1 MRYALEN
8 PTFSEIFQTRRYT
21 ASPSPHT
28 GGLVWESTLFSKIS
42 SSDPAK
48 IDNDSI
54 LGGKTGYTN
63 PAGLCLA
70 SIAEKNGT
78 RYLLITAH
86 APVSNMPYH
95 ILDADH
101 LYDYFYDHYAK
112 QTVLKADQILLETK
126 VPFVLFNDKLTL
138 STGADV
144 VLNLP
149 QGYDLSALSIET
161 QLDEDLQA
169 PIAQRAALRAA

>member
-8 PTFSEIFQTRRYT
+8 LTFNEIFQTRRYRYPV
-21 ASPSPHT
+21 AAHWRA
-28 GGLVWESTLFSKIS
+28 GGESTLFAKIS
-42 SSDPAK
+42 STDPAK

-70 SIAEKNGT
+70 SIAEKTARGM
-78 RYLLITAH
+78 LITAH
-86 APVSNMPYH
+86 APVSNTPYH

-101 LYDYFYDHYAK
+101 IYDYFYDHYSK
-112 QTVLKADQILLETK
+112 QTVLTADQTLLETK

-138 STGADV
+138 KADRHRAE
-144 VLNLP
+144 
-149 QGYDLSALSIET
+149 SA
-161 QLDEDLQA
+161 
-169 PIAQRAALRAA
+169 